1 MRQNESFLEGM
12 SVGDILDFSVLL
24 FKNNF
29 KQLSIISLIIYAPL
43 TLLSAFFSVDYYYNF
58 FNFLSLFRDPSHYQ
72 SSMLTDSYMYRSAI
86 STLIFFL
93 STILFFTVYA
103 AADAAVSRIIYQ
115 DAVYGRKEKAF
126 PNLKEG
132 FKKLGSLF
140 AQRLLFC
147 IILSGIFFVFFILI
161 MVVVLLAM
169 IPTFRSIHGT
179 EFINAVLM
187 ILIFIAILALT
198 IFFIIKLI
206 FGLNI
211 IAIDNGDI
219 GKSFSK
225 SWNLTK
231 GSVLKIFCICFFAF
245 FMYLTITLI
254 SSLSPFTLQFLGKN
268 TFTILFISSQLFI
281 TLLQPYFWTLIT
293 LIYINLKI
301 KKEGLDLELKVD
313 KLLEAQ
319 VNNEERN
326 TDIE

>member
-1 MRQNESFLEGM
+1 MRQNESFLEAM
-12 SVGDILDFSVLL
+12 SVGDILDFSILL

-58 FNFLSLFRDPSHYQ
+58 LNFLNIFKDPSHYQ
-72 SSMLTDSYMYRSAI
+72 SSMLTNSYMYRSAI

-93 STILFFTVYA
+93 STILFFTIYA

-115 DAVYGRKEKAF
+115 DAVYGMKEKAF
-126 PNLKEG
+126 PSLKEG
-132 FKKLGSLF
+132 FRKLGSLF
-140 AQRLLFC
+140 AQRLLLC
-147 IILSGIFFVFFILI
+147 IILSGLIFVFSILF
-161 MVVVLLAM
+161 VVLALAM
-169 IPTFRSIHGT
+169 IPASRSVYGS
-179 EFINAVLM
+179 EFIYVILM
-187 ILIFIAILALT
+187 ILIFIAIFALT

-206 FGLNI
+206 FGLNV

-231 GSVLKIFCICFFAF
+231 GSVFKISIVFLFAF

-254 SSLSPFTLQFLGKN
+254 TSLIPFTLQFLGKN
-268 TFTILFISSQLFI
+268 TFTILFISSQFFI
-281 TLLQPYFWTLIT
+281 TLLHPYFWTLIT
-293 LIYINLKI
+293 VIYINLKI

-319 VNNEERN
+319 ANNEERN